1 VIPAKVQGSGAA
13 QQIAQGIEL
22 ANRIVPPLDVVVVGR
37 GGGSIEDL
45 WAFNEELVVRAVV
58 ASKIPVVSAVGH
70 EIDVSLCDLAADVR
84 ALTPS
89 EAAERI
95 APSRDEVLET
105 LSSAKQ
111 RIHNIVGSKLR
122 ELDSKLTG
130 LMHRRVIEQPERTL
144 DVSVQKLDEIDYRLT
159 QGIDRLIEKRQFEFD
174 KLASRLEAISP
185 LKTLARGYSL
195 AIETNQGSIISGV
208 DQVKPG
214 DRLETRV
221 SDGSIF
227 SQIERVVRKE
237 TLQS

>member
-1 VIPAKVQGSGAA
+1 
-13 QQIAQGIEL
+13 
-22 ANRIVPPLDVVVVGR
+22 VGR

-105 LSSAKQ
+105 LSSSQQ
-111 RIHNIVGSKLR
+111 RIQSIVGSKLR
-122 ELDSKLTG
+122 ELDSKLAG
-130 LMHRRVIEQPERTL
+130 LMHRRVIEQPERML

>member
-1 VIPAKVQGSGAA
+1 
-13 QQIAQGIEL
+13 
-22 ANRIVPPLDVVVVGR
+22 
-37 GGGSIEDL
+37 
-45 WAFNEELVVRAVV
+45 
-58 ASKIPVVSAVGH
+58 VGH

-105 LSSAKQ
+105 LSSSQQ
-111 RIHNIVGSKLR
+111 RIQSIVGSKLR
-122 ELDSKLTG
+122 ELDSKLAG
-130 LMHRRVIEQPERTL
+130 LMHRRVIEQPERML